1 MVLKSVSVN
10 DAERA
15 RNSVCMDSLK
25 TWILSEGGKVQK
37 VKTCTTS
44 PRRFVAAEQI
54 NGSDSNGQPIF
65 SIPISCLMH
74 PALAK
79 SDPKY
84 GSTLTKL
91 ANEHGVDDRTILTLP
106 RFGKRSRRHVA
117 IGYVHSNTT
126 RDNFDTIELDTG

>member
-91 ANEHGVDDRTILTLP
+91 ANEHGVDDRTILTLFLALEKG
-106 RFGKRSRRHVA
+106 RGDTSR
-117 IGYVHSNTT
+117 
-126 RDNFDTIELDTG
+126 